1 MVSVR
6 QNAYKPHEWSQKAS
20 SAVLLRYVRTESIG
34 SFAAAMLLEGCKWSY
49 ICVGIKVEKTLKS
62 FRSEI
67 EVIGFQV
74 NDK

>member
-6 QNAYKPHEWSQKAS
+6 QNVYKPHEWSQKAS
-20 SAVLLRYVRTESIG
+20 SAVHLIYARTQSIG

-49 ICVGIKVEKTLKS
+49 ICVGIKVEETLKS
-62 FRSEI
+62 FRSETEI
-67 EVIGFQV
+67 VRFQV